1 MTSRTPRLRN
11 IQDFIADCHDIAARS
26 PHVTVDILKAAR
38 LAKTFNKSAGKAPSW
53 AEYISP
59 AARAEPL
66 DVTRV
71 LFEMAMIC
79 AQQGGF
85 ITPDAAGQ
93 PQKWNING
101 SGAAAMLQKM
111 SEIRDAKALPCID
124 IQDAAALGAALAP
137 HLAGV
142 PFAAERQRMF
152 AEFASPE
159 TYAALDKLVKGS
171 YDAQTNSHHFSFRFI
186 NDVAALFPQSF
197 AADPFRKKIILAV
210 LMTSSFIAA
219 RAEADPAI
227 DNGRPLR
234 ATPVAPVA
242 SDYVL
247 PQVLEGL
254 GVLRYSDDLRRK
266 IESRE
271 GFDEN
276 DPAVQDLRAATI
288 DACALLSAF
297 SGRPAQDID
306 AQLWLA
312 GRDPAV
318 KPTLKPAINVY
329 TTWF

>member
-1 MTSRTPRLRN
+1 MTHRPPSLKS
-11 IQDFIADCHDIAARS
+11 IQEFLGDCHDIAQSSR
-26 PHVTVDILKAAR
+26 HVQVDILKAAKV
-38 LAKTFNKSAGKAPSW
+38 AKTFNRASKAPSW
-53 AEYISP
+53 AEYISDQ
-59 AARAEPL
+59 ARAEPV

-71 LFEMAMIC
+71 FFEMAMIC

-85 ITPDAAGQ
+85 ITPDADGQ

-111 SEIRDAKALPCID
+111 KDIRAAKAAPFID
-124 IQDAAALGAALAP
+124 IQDPAALQAALAP

-142 PFAAERQRMF
+142 PFADKRQRMF
-152 AEFASPE
+152 AEFAPAE
-159 TYAALDKLVKGS
+159 TYAALDALVKDC
-171 YDAQTNSHHFSFRFI
+171 YDAKTNRYHFTFKFI
-186 NDVAALFPQSF
+186 NEAAALFPESF

-210 LMTSSFIAA
+210 LMTASFVAA
-219 RAEADPAI
+219 RAETDPRI
-227 DNGRPLR
+227 DNGRPLMISHN
-234 ATPVAPVA
+234 APVA

-254 GVLRYSDDLRRK
+254 GVLRYSDDLARR
-266 IESRE
+266 IEARE
-271 GFDEN
+271 GFAED
-276 DPAVQDLRAATI
+276 DAAVADLRAATV
-288 DACALLSAF
+288 DACALLAAF
-297 SGRPAQDID
+297 SGKNAQDID